1 MQRAAGEIV
10 VFIDDDA
17 IPDPRWLAEHL
28 AAFRQPLTMA
38 SMGLTLPLELESEA
52 QEQFEAF
59 SPFSRGFTPRT
70 FDLRNTLPPTA
81 GKAGA
86 GVNMALR
93 RCVYELV
100 GPFDE
105 ALDAGTPTQSGG
117 ESELL
122 ARLIAYG
129 YRVVYTPSALNW
141 HRHRREIA
149 ELRRTVHGY
158 GVGVYAFWTSRV
170 LKYKDWKAPV
180 VAGVWFWHDQLP
192 RLVSSFVRFPGAPP
206 WPLPWDELRGCL
218 AGPRAYVRSRRAQK
232 AMR

>member
-1 MQRAAGEIV
+1 MQGAATEVLVIDSASRTDATRQVVAEFPSVRYVRLDRPGLNVARNAAMQRAAGEIV

-149 ELRRTVHGY
+149 ELRRSGQ
-158 GVGVYAFWTSRV
+158 
-170 LKYKDWKAPV
+170 
-180 VAGVWFWHDQLP
+180 VA
-192 RLVSSFVRFPGAPP
+192 S
-206 WPLPWDELRGCL
+206 
-218 AGPRAYVRSRRAQK
+218 
-232 AMR
+232 